1 MKKIMNEE
9 TLKNQ
14 FLNTKDMVAE
24 QITELAKHLN
34 LHGQWSIDVM
44 QNGDDFYLID
54 MALAQD
60 SALLDQIDSERLKK
74 SEENW
79 LPDLSRFV

>member
-1 MKKIMNEE
+1 
-9 TLKNQ
+9 
-14 FLNTKDMVAE
+14 MVAE